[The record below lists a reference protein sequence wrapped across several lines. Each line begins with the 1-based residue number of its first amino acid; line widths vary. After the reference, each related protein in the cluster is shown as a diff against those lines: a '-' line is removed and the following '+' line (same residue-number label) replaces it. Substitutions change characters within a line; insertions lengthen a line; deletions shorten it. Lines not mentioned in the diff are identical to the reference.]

1 MVLTIL
7 ADGGFVLR
15 CRATAGNMER
25 YLEGAEAVGFLREKG
40 VGFRYAGRARGTVE
54 GGEQGRN
61 KERGCL
67 SSNCSWRPWLTLGE
81 RAVPSFLLFLQ
92 RQFAQ

>member
-15 CRATAGNMER
+15 CRETAGNMER

-61 KERGCL
+61 KER
-67 SSNCSWRPWLTLGE
+67 
-81 RAVPSFLLFLQ
+81 AVSPQ
-92 RQFAQ
+92 IAAGGHG